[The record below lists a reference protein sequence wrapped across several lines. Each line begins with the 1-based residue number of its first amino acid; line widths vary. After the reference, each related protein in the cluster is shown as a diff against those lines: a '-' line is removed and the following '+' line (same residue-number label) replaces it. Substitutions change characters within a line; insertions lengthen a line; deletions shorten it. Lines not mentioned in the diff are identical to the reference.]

1 MSRKY
6 RLLMLTTLI
15 ISGCS
20 MCYELIIGAVS
31 SYLLGNSTMQYSI
44 TIGLYMAALGLG
56 SYISKFFKKNL
67 FNVFVAIELGIGIA
81 GGMSSLLLF
90 LSNIYISNY
99 AVVMYSE
106 TILIG
111 ILAGAE
117 IPIMTRIIEED
128 EKNLSVTLSSI
139 FSFDYIGGLVGAV
152 AFPLLLLPKLGFF
165 STSFLCGLLNIIA
178 AILILYRFGELVAHI
193 RIYRAI
199 SVGIAAGMI
208 VGIVFAD
215 NISERVEG
223 GLYRDKIIYMKQT
236 EYQKIVLTKH
246 RDDVRLYIDGNCQF
260 STADEYRYHEALV
273 HIPMS
278 ELESRSRVL
287 ILGGGD
293 GMAARE
299 VLKYDEVEKI
309 DLVDLDAEM
318 IRICST
324 NQNILSVNQNSLNSD
339 KLVIYNM
346 DAYEY
351 LKDSQEQYDLI
362 IVDLPDPNSESLSK
376 LYSNIFYRMCKS
388 RLNETGVIVVQ
399 STSPYYAAKAFWCIH
414 ETIKSEELYVKAYH
428 LQVPAFGDW
437 GFNMAS
443 RRELTEDVDFD
454 VDTRYLSR
462 ENASALFRFG
472 KDEIADD
479 VEINRLTKPVLMEYY
494 NRAVDF
500 WN

>member
-1 MSRKY
+1 
-6 RLLMLTTLI
+6 MLTTLI

-20 MCYELIIGAVS
+20 MCYELIISAVS
-31 SYLLGNSTMQYSI
+31 SYLQRNSTLQYSI
-44 TIGLYMAALGLG
+44 TIGLYMAALGFG
-56 SYISKFFKKNL
+56 SYISRYFKKNL
-67 FNVFVAIELGIGIA
+67 FNVFVTIELSIGVA
-81 GGMSSLLLF
+81 GGLSSLLLF

-99 AVVMYSE
+99 VVVMYLE
-106 TILIG
+106 IILIG
-111 ILAGAE
+111 MLAGAE

-139 FSFDYIGGLVGAV
+139 FSFDYIGGLLGAI
-152 AFPLLLLPKLGFF
+152 AFPLLLLPHLGFF
-165 STSFLCGLLNIIA
+165 STSFLCGLLNITA
-178 AILILYRFGELVAHI
+178 AILILQRFGERVKHI
-193 RIYRAI
+193 WIYRVLAI
-199 SVGIAAGMI
+199 FIASGMI
-208 VGIVFAD
+208 IGIVFAD
-215 NISERVEG
+215 NISESVEG
-223 GLYRDKIIYMKQT
+223 GLYRDQIIYMEQT

-278 ELESRSRVL
+278 ELDSRSHVL

-293 GMAARE
+293 GMAVRE
-299 VLKYDEVEKI
+299 VLKYDEVERI

-324 NQNILSVNQNSLNSD
+324 NQNITAVNQNSLESD
-339 KLVIYNM
+339 KLNIYNM

-351 LKDSQEQYDLI
+351 LEDSKEQYDLI
-362 IVDLPDPNSESLSK
+362 IVDLPDPNSESLNK
-376 LYSNIFYRMCKS
+376 LYSNIFYRMCKN
-388 RLNETGVIVVQ
+388 RLKDTGVMVVQ
-399 STSPYYAAKAFWCIH
+399 STSPYYAAKAFWCINK
-414 ETIKSEELYVKAYH
+414 TIKSEGLYVKAYH

-443 RRELTEDVDFD
+443 RRELTEDLDFD
-454 VDTRYLSR
+454 VDTKYLTR
-462 ENASALFRFG
+462 ENVSALFRFG
-472 KDEIADD
+472 KDEIDDD

-494 NRAVDF
+494 NKAVES